1 MESER
6 VRIGR
11 EEVGVSEFR
20 GDCETFRVNDINVCV
35 TTMAD
40 ACANICDM
48 AQSGRSGTVFTIN
61 LDHVVKLR
69 RDALFAAAYKRASLV
84 LPDGMPI
91 IWAGKLQGKK
101 LARVTGADLVDPL
114 CAEAGAR
121 GLPVAVYGSTD
132 SVLRTAAEKLKSRY
146 PALTVSAAIAPRAGV
161 DVMSSDVE
169 ADIEHIRK
177 SGARIC
183 FVALGAPKQELLAA
197 RFAGDDGMV
206 FVCIGAAL
214 DFIAGRQTRAP
225 SLFQNTGAEW
235 LWRLALSP
243 RRLGRRYLDCALVL
257 PNVLLSALMANQKR
271 TIGS

>member
-1 MESER
+1 M
-6 VRIGR
+6 
-11 EEVGVSEFR
+11 SEFSVDR
-20 GDCETFRVNDINVCV
+20 ETFRVGDIDVSV
-35 TTMAD
+35 TTMPE
-40 ACANICDM
+40 ACASICDM
-48 AQSGRSGTVFTIN
+48 AQSGRSGSVFTIN

-69 RDALFAAAYKRASLV
+69 RDALFAAAYKKASLV

-91 IWAGKLQGKK
+91 IWAGNLQGKK

-114 CAEAGAR
+114 CAEASAR

-132 SVLRTAAEKLKSRY
+132 GALRIAAEKLQRRY
-146 PALTVSAAIAPRAGV
+146 PSLTVSAAIAPRAGV
-161 DVMSSDVE
+161 DVMSAEVE
-169 ADIEHIRK
+169 ADIEHIRN

-225 SLFQNTGAEW
+225 SLFQNAGAEW

-257 PNVLLSALMANQKR
+257 PNVLLTALLANQKR
-271 TIGS
+271 TIES